1 MIMKKMAIIFLLEK
15 KSLIISE
22 EYLITSQSDNLV
34 KLDLFFIYIYYFLF
48 DLGTERLDRL
58 NYKGMTSYNR

>member
-1 MIMKKMAIIFLLEK
+1 MIMIKLAIIFYWK